1 MQVADDQKANVGK
14 WIFYVVIVVAGLATA
29 AVILEPVI
37 RYSYDKND
45 TFGLEVQT
53 DRLTGEKCFSAGP
66 DELAQ
71 NIGLQPCP

>member
-29 AVILEPVI
+29 AVILEPVL

-45 TFGLEVQT
+45 TFGLEVRT

-66 DELAQ
+66 DELAR
-71 NIGLQPCP
+71 NIGFQPCQ

>member
-29 AVILEPVI
+29 AVILEPVL

-45 TFGLEVQT
+45 TFGLEVRT

-66 DELAQ
+66 DELAR
-71 NIGLQPCP
+71 NIGLQPCL

>member
-29 AVILEPVI
+29 AVILEPVL

-45 TFGLEVQT
+45 TFGLEART

-66 DELAQ
+66 DELAR
-71 NIGLQPCP
+71 NIGLQPCQ

>member
-14 WIFYVVIVVAGLATA
+14 WIFYVVIVVAGLAAT
-29 AVILEPVI
+29 AVILEPVL

-45 TFGLEVQT
+45 TFGLEVRT

-66 DELAQ
+66 DELAR
-71 NIGLQPCP
+71 NIGLQPCQ

>member
-29 AVILEPVI
+29 AVILEPVL

-45 TFGLEVQT
+45 TFGLEVRT
-53 DRLTGEKCFSAGP
+53 DRLTGEECFSSGP
-66 DELAQ
+66 DELAR
-71 NIGLQPCP
+71 NIGLQPCQ

>member
-29 AVILEPVI
+29 AVILEPVL

-45 TFGLEVQT
+45 TFGLEVRT
-53 DRLTGEKCFSAGP
+53 DRLTGEKCYSAGP
-66 DELAQ
+66 DELAH